1 MTSSPA
7 PVGSARGRARSPGL
21 ALLFVATALLIV
33 YGFWAEGKLPELA
46 SSHGRAID
54 ATIHYLLVA
63 TGILFLIGHGVL
75 AWFVLRYAGTEDKG
89 SPHASRRLEWRWALA
104 PVLVMC
110 GIAEGGV
117 LFISLP
123 AFTELYGEPAPDAVT
138 IEVVGKQFEW
148 LIHHPG
154 PDGLLGKTDNA
165 SVNDSRNPVGLDKKD
180 PAAKD
185 DIVRRGVLNLPVD
198 RMVVLRLRALDVI
211 HSFTVPQFRVKQ
223 DLIPGFHGRTQFTPT
238 RTGTFELAC
247 AELCGL
253 GHYRMQGS
261 IVVQPEADYQRWLN
275 EEEPWF

>member
-1 MTSSPA
+1 VPSSVA
-7 PVGSARGRARSPGL
+7 VAREARGRDRAPGL
-21 ALLFVATALLIV
+21 ALLFVASALLIA
-33 YGFWAEGKLPELA
+33 YGFWAKGKLPELA
-46 SSHGRAID
+46 SAHGRAID
-54 ATIHYLLVA
+54 ATIRYLLIA

-75 AWFVLRYAGTEDKG
+75 AWFVVRYAGTRDKG
-89 SPHASRRLEWRWALA
+89 SPHASSRLEWRWALA
-104 PVLVMC
+104 PVVVMC

-117 LFISLP
+117 LFLGLP
-123 AFTELYGEPAPDAVT
+123 AFGELYGEPAANAVT

-148 LIHHPG
+148 LVHHPG
-154 PDGLLGKTDNA
+154 PDGVLGKTDNA
-165 SVNDSRNPVGLDKKD
+165 LVNDARNPIGLDKKD

-185 DIVRRGVLNLPVD
+185 DIVKRGVLNLPVD

-223 DLIPGFHGRTQFTPT
+223 DLIPGFYGRTQFTPT
-238 RTGTFELAC
+238 RIGTFELAC

-261 IVVQPEADYQRWLN
+261 IVVQSEADYEKWVN